1 VAVPSLFPGRGAHL
15 APPVVDSRGVLAM
28 VLACLLGSCAA
39 RAPARPAGSFIADPE
54 AGRLFEQATSSCA
67 GLRTLTAEI
76 GLSGRAAG
84 ERVRGRLHAGFAA
97 PGSVRLEAVA
107 PFGPP
112 VFILA
117 AERDQATLLFPRD
130 GRVLPATPVADVL
143 ARLTGV
149 DLGAEDLRLVISGCV
164 FAQRP
169 DAEGRAWPDGWKAV
183 AAGPDRTAYLRQQA
197 GAWRVVAADIGAWR
211 VDYADHVNGVA
222 RTVRVRSGAGGGV
235 DLTARLEQL
244 QMNVELPASA
254 FTLDVPADAQRI
266 TLDDLRSVAPLRGSP

>member
-15 APPVVDSRGVLAM
+15 APPVVDRRGVLPI

-39 RAPARPAGSFIADPE
+39 RAPARPAGSFVADSD
-54 AGRLFEQATSSCA
+54 AVRLFEQATSSCA

-84 ERVRGRLHAGFAA
+84 ERLRGRLHAGFAA

-143 ARLTGV
+143 ARLTGL
-149 DLGAEDLRLVISGCV
+149 DLGAEDLRLVISGCL
-164 FAQRP
+164 AQAP
-169 DAEGRAWPDGWKAV
+169 AADGRAWPDGWKAV
-183 AAGPDRTAYLRQQA
+183 SVGPDRTAYLRQQA
-197 GAWRVVAADIGAWR
+197 GAWRVVAADVGAWR
-211 VDYADHVNGVA
+211 VDYRDHLNGVA
-222 RTVRVRSGAGGGV
+222 RTVRVRSSAGTGV
-235 DLTARLEQL
+235 DLTARLDQL